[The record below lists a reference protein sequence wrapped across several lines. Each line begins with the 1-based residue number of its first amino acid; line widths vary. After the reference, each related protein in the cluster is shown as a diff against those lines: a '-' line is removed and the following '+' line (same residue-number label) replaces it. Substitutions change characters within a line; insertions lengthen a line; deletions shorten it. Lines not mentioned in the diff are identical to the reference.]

1 VLYYYYERDGKK
13 FPIFEKGSFLKLCC
27 FPIEI
32 LIDITLLTVNIMI
45 GKELFSPYNKKVF
58 V

>member
-1 VLYYYYERDGKK
+1 LA
-13 FPIFEKGSFLKLCC
+13 FFFIGSFLKLCC

-32 LIDITLLTVNIMI
+32 LKDITLLTVNIRI
-45 GKELFSPYNKKVF
+45 RKELFSPYKKKVF